1 VGFLI
6 MSRIWLK
13 LTVISLTVMPSL
25 VLACPYCA
33 GSDTDNYFAAIA
45 GPISALLGAPFVIFG
60 VIAFIVYRS
69 NKGDSSARSR
79 AAENGHR
86 PKKDCSSAR

>member
-1 VGFLI
+1 

-45 GPISALLGAPFVIFG
+45 GPISALLGAPFVVFG
-60 VIAFIVYRS
+60 LIAVIVYRG
-69 NKGDSSARSR
+69 NKGDNIARSR
-79 AAENGHR
+79 ATEKGHC
-86 PKKDCSSAR
+86 PK

>member
-1 VGFLI
+1 MI

-13 LTVISLTVMPSL
+13 LIVICLMVMPSL

-69 NKGDSSARSR
+69 NKGDNSARSR

-86 PKKDCSSAR
+86 PKKDSPSAR